1 MAVAGD
7 ALAGGGL
14 HKRRRDATADV
25 QRARAER
32 GEAAARRGGHRACPP
47 GRRERLRLL
56 PPAGIGGRDSREQG
70 PRIGVQGI
78 GEQAFGRAR
87 FHDLAEVQ
95 DGDVVA
101 DVLDHPEIVGDEQVA
116 EAEIVLQ
123 PAQEVEDL
131 CLYRDV
137 EGGDG
142 LVAAEEFRAAGERA
156 GDGDALALAA
166 GKTGAGRAG
175 PDPGAGP
182 RPP

>member
-1 MAVAGD
+1 M
-7 ALAGGGL
+7 
-14 HKRRRDATADV
+14 
-25 QRARAER
+25 QR
-32 GEAAARRGGHRACPP
+32 
-47 GRRERLRLL
+47 
-56 PPAGIGGRDSREQG
+56 
-70 PRIGVQGI
+70 I
-78 GEQAFGRAR
+78 GEQAFGRAG
-87 FHDLAEVQ
+87 FHDLPEVQ

-166 GKTGAGRAG
+166 GKLVREEPRLIRAQAHGLHEPPGHGGLAAAALADEPERPAPLQREGNVVRRVHEALAVEEVALHGREA
-175 PDPGAGP
+175 DV
-182 RPP
+182 

>member
-1 MAVAGD
+1 MREAASTSGGVTQRQMSSAYGQSG
-7 ALAGGGL
+7 ANRQPGGGSTGLARRAGG
-14 HKRRRDATADV
+14 
-25 QRARAER
+25 
-32 GEAAARRGGHRACPP
+32 
-47 GRRERLRLL
+47 ERLRLL

-116 EAEIVLQ
+116 EAELVLQ

-156 GDGDALALAA
+156 GDGDALTLAA
-166 GKTGAGRAG
+166 GKTGAGRAA

>member
-1 MAVAGD
+1 MRGAASTS
-7 ALAGGGL
+7 GGV
-14 HKRRRDATADV
+14 T
-25 QRARAER
+25 QRQMSSAHGAER
-32 GEAAARRGGHRACPP
+32 GEAAARRGVHRAC
-47 GRRERLRLL
+47 RRAGGERLRLL

-70 PRIGVQGI
+70 SRIGVQGI

-166 GKTGAGRAG
+166 GKLVREEPGLIRAR
-175 PDPGAGP
+175 AP